1 MKRIAIYIVA
11 LAIVLL
17 VPINGM
23 DIERLKPVELV
34 FVYEDEN
41 NTVIETD
48 TGDKGVGE
56 NAEAALQ
63 NLKDTTDGY
72 IYLDTAEYLLMTEK
86 TQDAVETL
94 RPVLK
99 KSLQLCLAEK
109 NVDLVTAARFLPA
122 HGKLPQLKQWKQGE
136 TLKKLVCIEE
146 RLKLS

>member
-1 MKRIAIYIVA
+1 MKRIAIYIVVLAA
-11 LAIVLL
+11 LLL
-17 VPINGM
+17 APINGM

-41 NTVIETD
+41 KIVIETD

-56 NAEAALQ
+56 DAKVALQ

-72 IYLDTAEYLLMTEK
+72 IYIDTAQYLLMTEK

-99 KSLQLCLAEK
+99 KSLQLCLAQK
-109 NVDLVTAARFLPA
+109 DVDLAAAARFLPA
-122 HGKLPQLKQWKQGE
+122 HGKFLRLKEWKTGE